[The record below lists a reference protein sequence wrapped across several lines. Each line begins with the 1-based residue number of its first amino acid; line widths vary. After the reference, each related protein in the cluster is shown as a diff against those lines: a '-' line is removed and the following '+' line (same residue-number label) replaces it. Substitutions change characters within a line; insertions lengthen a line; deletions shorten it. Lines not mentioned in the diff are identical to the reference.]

1 MLLVMVNRSI
11 YTIQYNKSNLK
22 VLNADCLVSVN
33 TIISNRIPNP
43 QFFIQ
48 REEEKEKFNYVNMF
62 SGLAYS

>member
-1 MLLVMVNRSI
+1 MLLLMVNRSI

-48 REEEKEKFNYVNMF
+48 REGERKRSSTM
-62 SGLAYS
+62 